1 MAMLIYGQ
9 LMKAIYNF
17 NIYVLIRL
25 GNKLSL
31 IFFVLMVSVGCRQN
45 KPGEINIIWNDNK
58 AIGLSV
64 PTKFLDEDA
73 IDSLSTV
80 FQVQLESNNK
90 VAILGHHSIVGN
102 DVVFKPLIP
111 FFHGLTYEIFFK
123 NKLIGKVK
131 IPPADK
137 SDPPKLVAIYPS
149 MDTLPE
155 NLLKIYLQFSRPMRE
170 GESQKHTTLLNH
182 QQDTIPDIF
191 LHLQP
196 ELWNNEGTALTL
208 WLDPGRIKRDLI
220 PNRQLGNP
228 LKRGER
234 YTLKISEAWHD
245 AQGIP
250 LSQSYTREFFVAG
263 RDSIS
268 PDPSMWKL
276 HLPSGR
282 TTRPLIIETGDALD
296 FYLLQETI
304 QIIDK
309 NGYRVQGSY
318 AIENKETRIVLTPN
332 QPWVPGEFRMR
343 VASYLEDLA
352 GNNLEKVF
360 DRDLKLQKNE
370 NSKVYFEK
378 RFEIRP

>member
-1 MAMLIYGQ
+1 
-9 LMKAIYNF
+9 MKPFALSNYTAQGM
-17 NIYVLIRL
+17 IRL
-25 GNKLSL
+25 GIMPSL
-31 IFFVLMVSVGCRQN
+31 IFFVFTICIGCRQN
-45 KPGEINIIWNDNK
+45 KDGDVNIIWNDNK

-64 PTKFLDEDA
+64 PTKLLNENA
-73 IDSLSTV
+73 NDSLYRIFEV
-80 FQVQLESNNK
+80 RLESNDT

-111 FFHGLTYEIFFK
+111 FSHGLTYKIFFRK
-123 NKLIGKVK
+123 KEIGKVK

-137 SDPPKLVAIYPS
+137 SDPPKLVAVYPS
-149 MDTLPE
+149 IDTLPE

-170 GESQKHTTLLNH
+170 GESEKHITLLNY
-182 QQDTIPDIF
+182 QQDTIPGIF
-191 LHLQP
+191 LNLQP
-196 ELWNNEGTALTL
+196 ELWNKEGTALTL

-220 PNRQLGNP
+220 PNQQLGNP
-228 LKRGER
+228 LKKGEL
-234 YTLKISEAWHD
+234 YILKISQAWHD

-250 LSQSYTREFFVAG
+250 LEKSYARQFFVGG

-268 PDPSMWKL
+268 PDPSTWKL
-276 HLPSGR
+276 QVPGAR
-282 TTRPLIIETGDALD
+282 TAHPLVIETSEPLD

-309 NGYRVQGSY
+309 HGVRVQCSY
-318 AIENKETRIVLTPN
+318 TIENKETRIVLIPG

-360 DRDLKLQKNE
+360 DRDIQAEKTGNSSAYYEKLF
-370 NSKVYFEK
+370 V
-378 RFEIRP
+378 IRE

>member
-1 MAMLIYGQ
+1 
-9 LMKAIYNF
+9 MKAICNLDIYN
-17 NIYVLIRL
+17 LIRL
-25 GNKLSL
+25 SFTFSL
-31 IFFVLMVSVGCRQN
+31 IFFVLLVMAGCRQN
-45 KPGEINIIWNDNK
+45 KPGKINIIWNDNK
-58 AIGLSV
+58 AIGISV
-64 PTKFLDEDA
+64 PTKFLEEDS
-73 IDSLSTV
+73 IDSITTV
-80 FQVQLESNNK
+80 FQVRLESNNK
-90 VAILGHHSIVGN
+90 VAILGNQSIVGN

-111 FFHGLTYEIFFK
+111 FTHGLTYIIFK
-123 NKLIGKVK
+123 RNKEIGKVK

-170 GESQKHTTLLNH
+170 GQSQHHITLLNL
-182 QQDTIPDIF
+182 QQDTISDTF

-208 WLDPGRIKRDLI
+208 WLDPGRIKRELI
-220 PNRQLGNP
+220 PNHKMGNP
-228 LKRGER
+228 LRSGER
-234 YTLKISEAWHD
+234 YTLKISEEWHD
-245 AQGIP
+245 TRGIP
-250 LSQSYTREFFVAG
+250 LEQSYTREFFVAR

-276 HLPSGR
+276 HLPRAR
-282 TTRPLIIETGDALD
+282 TTKPLIIETGDALD

-304 QIIDK
+304 QIIDQDG
-309 NGYRVQGSY
+309 NRVQGSY
-318 AIENKETRIVLTPN
+318 SIQNKETRIVLTPN
-332 QPWVPGEFRMR
+332 QPWVPGKFRMR

-360 DRDLKLQKNE
+360 DRDLNLQKAS

-378 RFEIRP
+378 KFEINP